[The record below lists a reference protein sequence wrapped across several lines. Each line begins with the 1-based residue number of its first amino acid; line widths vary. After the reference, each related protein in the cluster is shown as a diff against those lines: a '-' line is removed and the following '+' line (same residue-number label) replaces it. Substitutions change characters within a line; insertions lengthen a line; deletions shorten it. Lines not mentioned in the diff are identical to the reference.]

1 MMKKLFASSDSFE
14 SDLNELRSIDLL
26 EDEELD
32 RTVGKILR
40 DIRLKGDSAVL
51 SYVKE
56 FEREDVK
63 SRSDLKVDPEL
74 LASSWKKVSEKERN
88 ALSVAIERIETFH

>member
-32 RTVGKILR
+32 RTVGRILR
-40 DIRLKGDSAVL
+40 DIRLNGDSAVL

-56 FEREDVK
+56 FER
-63 SRSDLKVDPEL
+63 
-74 LASSWKKVSEKERN
+74 
-88 ALSVAIERIETFH
+88 

>member
-14 SDLNELRSIDLL
+14 SDLNELRSLDLL
-26 EDEELD
+26 EDQELD
-32 RTVGKILR
+32 RKVGKILR
-40 DIRLKGDSAVL
+40 DIRLNGDSAVL

-63 SRSDLKVDPEL
+63 NLCQ
-74 LASSWKKVSEKERN
+74 
-88 ALSVAIERIETFH
+88 I

>member
-1 MMKKLFASSDSFE
+1 MMKRLFASSDSFE
-14 SDLNELRSIDLL
+14 SDLNELRSLDLL

-40 DIRLKGDSAVL
+40 DIRLNGDSAVL

-63 SRSDLKVDPEL
+63 SRSD
-74 LASSWKKVSEKERN
+74 
-88 ALSVAIERIETFH
+88 

>member
-14 SDLNELRSIDLL
+14 ADLNELRSIDLL

-32 RTVGKILR
+32 TTVGKILR
-40 DIRLKGDSAVL
+40 DIRLNGDSAVL

-63 SRSDLKVDPEL
+63 SLSDLKIDPEL
-74 LASSWKKVSEKERN
+74 LASSWKRSRRRSGM
-88 ALSVAIERIETFH
+88 LYRLQ

>member
-14 SDLNELRSIDLL
+14 SDLNELRSLDLL
-26 EDEELD
+26 EDQELD
-32 RTVGKILR
+32 KKIGKILR
-40 DIRLKGDSAVL
+40 DIRLNGDSAVL

-63 SRSDLKVDPEL
+63 SRSDLKIDPEL
-74 LASSWKKVSEKERN
+74 LASSWKKVSEKRKSAKGIFSGKFRN
-88 ALSVAIERIETFH
+88 FR

>member
-14 SDLNELRSIDLL
+14 SDLNELRSLDLL

-40 DIRLKGDSAVL
+40 DIRLNGDSAVL

-63 SRSDLKVDPEL
+63 SMSDLKIEPES
-74 LASSWKKVSEKERN
+74 LASTWKKVSQKERN
-88 ALSVAIERIETFH
+88 ALSDAI

>member
-1 MMKKLFASSDSFE
+1 MKKLFASSDSFE
-14 SDLNELRSIDLL
+14 SDQNEMLSIDLQ
-26 EDEELD
+26 EDEDQD

-40 DIRLKGDSAVL
+40 DIRLNGDSAVL

-56 FEREDVK
+56 FEREDVI
-63 SRSDLKVDPEL
+63 SRSELKVDPEL

-88 ALSVAIERIETFH
+88 ALSVAIELSLIHI

>member
-40 DIRLKGDSAVL
+40 DIRLNGDSAVL

-63 SRSDLKVDPEL
+63 SRSDLKVDP
-74 LASSWKKVSEKERN
+74 
-88 ALSVAIERIETFH
+88 